1 MWGLWMVSTYLSY
14 NLVTRDLNASLNR
27 VAKQTDVSR
36 EADYYK
42 ANISKVKSVD
52 DFMNDDRLYNYAMK
66 AYGLEDMAYAKAFM
80 RKVLESDLSDSD
92 SFANKL
98 TDTRYKDFAASFNF
112 NEEKT
117 TAQTS
122 KQIDDLIGIYSS
134 TMESEEE
141 KASTETSYFNAMM
154 GKITNVDEL
163 LGNERLRSYVFTA
176 FGLDDTYYSR
186 SFLKGV
192 LTSDTSDS
200 SSYINQTLG
209 SQRDQLTA
217 SNDTLQQQLDASSD
231 PDERISIRNKM
242 SANDKQLETIQNYY
256 DLADTFQFNADGS
269 VPTTGAQTA
278 DQTTDINS
286 RFLSNQERVSQTTAL
301 NEDEHFQEKVAT
313 VTNVTDLASDSRVLS
328 YIKTAFNL
336 TSASWTNIK
345 AALTSDLNDPNST
358 VYSLAEDDEN
368 YLALA
373 KAFNFGTD
381 GTVAAGS
388 AQTASQHSTMSSLYF
403 NRYNDTQDA
412 ADEKA
417 ESLYRTAIAGVT
429 SVDDFMKS
437 DNAYSFAL
445 KAVGI
450 DPDEVSAYT
459 MKKVLQSDLSDKKS
473 FVYTLNDERYVT
485 LAKAFN
491 FGTDGKTTAPLT
503 AQSSSTITAIASEYT
518 VRETRFL
525 TGSEQTKAKEDA
537 SKETEYYSEQMLSIQ
552 TASEFLS
559 DSRLTNVVLK
569 SYGID
574 PKDVTS
580 DFLKQVF
587 SSDLDDPKS
596 FVNQQKDGVWAEM
609 LGSFNFDS
617 SGNLTR
623 AGETGAQSRGKII
636 ETEHKY
642 TRLTL
647 EEQQGEDNNGVRL
660 ALYFERMAPTIN
672 TAYDILGDTAL
683 LEFFRVSYSLP
694 DTFSNLDVDK
704 QAELVKKYMNLSD
717 LEDPDKVSKMVS
729 KFSALYDL
737 ENSDSSSS
745 ALSILTGSSTSSGIS
760 ADLLYSLSQS

>member
-1 MWGLWMVSTYLSY
+1 MVSTYLSY

-52 DFMNDDRLYNYAMK
+52 DFMKDDRLYNYAMK

-80 RKVLESDLSDSD
+80 RKVLDSDLSDSD

-98 TDTRYKDFAASFNF
+98 TDTRYRDFAASFNF
-112 NEEKT
+112 NEET
-117 TAQTS
+117 AIAQTDN
-122 KQIDDLIGIYSS
+122 QIDDFIGIYSQ
-134 TMESEEE
+134 TMESQEA

-163 LGNERLRSYVFTA
+163 LSNDRLRSYMFTS

-192 LTSDTSDS
+192 LTSDTSDP

-209 SQRDQLTA
+209 AQRDQLNT
-217 SNDTLQQQLDASSD
+217 SNDTLQQQLDSSGD
-231 PDERISIRNKM
+231 PDERIAIRNKM
-242 SANDKQLETIQNYY
+242 SANDAKLESIQNYY
-256 DLADTFQFNADGS
+256 DLAETFQFNSDGT
-269 VPTTGAQTA
+269 VPTGGAQTA
-278 DQTTDINS
+278 AQQTDINS
-286 RFLSNQERVSQTTAL
+286 RYLSNQERVSQTTAL
-301 NEDEHFQEKVAT
+301 NEDAHFQEKIAT
-313 VTNVTDLASDSRVLS
+313 VTNVTDLASDSRVLN

-336 TSASWTNIK
+336 TSASWTNMK

-358 VYSLAEDDEN
+358 VYSLAEDDPN
-368 YLALA
+368 YLELA
-373 KAFNFGTD
+373 KAFNFATD

-388 AQTASQHSTMSSLYF
+388 AQTASQHTTMSNLYF
-403 NRYNDTQDA
+403 NRYNDKQDE

-417 ESLYRTAIAGVT
+417 ESLYRTAIAGVK
-429 SVDDFMKS
+429 SVDDFMNNN
-437 DNAYSFAL
+437 NAYSFAL

-459 MKKVLQSDLSDKKS
+459 MKKVLESDLTDKKS
-473 FVYTLNDERYVT
+473 FVYSLNDDRFVT

-491 FGTDGKTTAPLT
+491 FGADGKTTAPLT

-525 TGSEQTKAKEDA
+525 SGTELTKAKETA
-537 SKETEYYSEQMLSIQ
+537 KTEVDYYSEKMLSID
-552 TASEFLS
+552 TASDFLK

-569 SYGID
+569 AYGID
-574 PKDVTS
+574 PKDVTQ

-587 SSDLDDPKS
+587 SSDLSDPKS
-596 FVNQQKDGVWAEM
+596 FVNQQEDGVWAEM
-609 LGSFNFDS
+609 LGSFNFDKD
-617 SGNLTR
+617 GNLSR
-623 AGETGAQSRGKII
+623 ANSTGIQSQGKVI

-647 EEQQGEDNNGVRL
+647 EEEQGDSNNGVRL

-683 LEFFRVSYSLP
+683 LEFFRISYSLP
-694 DTFSNLDVDK
+694 DSFSNLDVDK

-717 LEDPDKVSKMVS
+717 LDDPDKVSKMVN

-745 ALSILTGSSTSSGIS
+745 ALSILTGSSSSSGIS